1 MERIERITINPIKM
15 PTLRESIKKSLD
27 INLKGALA
35 LSANHF
41 VLKIPDIIPCFNI
54 ELQPID
60 DTKHKLKFSTSD
72 VNIDY
77 IITIEKKPNSNYL
90 KVTDIR

>member
-1 MERIERITINPIKM
+1 MERISIKSNKGV
-15 PTLRESIKKSLD
+15 TLRERIKSSLD

-35 LSANHF
+35 LSPNHF
-41 VLKIPDIIPCFNI
+41 ASKIPDIIPCFNI
-54 ELQPID
+54 EVQPIN
-60 DTKHKLKFSTSD
+60 DTKHKLTLSTSD

-90 KVTDIR
+90 KVTDIM